1 MSGTKLETEVEAKLA
16 AEEYV
21 EKAKKEGE
29 ARGNK
34 EAEKLVKKMK
44 T

>member
-21 EKAKKEGE
+21 EKAKKRR
-29 ARGNK
+29 RGK
-34 EAEKLVKKMK
+34 RKQRSSKAG
-44 T
+44 